1 MKRGVTAAGQAIKK
15 NVATVKQSLNLALK
29 DAEPDIAQEGIAV
42 EKVKEE
48 TTSAP
53 PDAAAR
59 NDSEAKSDT
68 GQDLQPKKDS
78 DILSQKRDS
87 GNLSQKRDSGNLSQK
102 RDSDNLAQE
111 NKISASADNVLSN
124 PSSHSGGG
132 PERRGSDV
140 EIADLQQN
148 GNIQNNSLSCI
159 PSCIKPCSPSK

>member
-68 GQDLQPKKDS
+68 GQDLQPKRDS
-78 DILSQKRDS
+78 D
-87 GNLSQKRDSGNLSQK
+87 NLSQKRDSGNLSQK

-132 PERRGSDV
+132 PEPRGSDV

-159 PSCIKPCSPSK
+159 PSCIKPCSPIK

>member
-68 GQDLQPKKDS
+68 GQDLQPKRDS
-78 DILSQKRDS
+78 D
-87 GNLSQKRDSGNLSQK
+87 NLSQKRDSGNLSQK

-132 PERRGSDV
+132 PEPRGSDV